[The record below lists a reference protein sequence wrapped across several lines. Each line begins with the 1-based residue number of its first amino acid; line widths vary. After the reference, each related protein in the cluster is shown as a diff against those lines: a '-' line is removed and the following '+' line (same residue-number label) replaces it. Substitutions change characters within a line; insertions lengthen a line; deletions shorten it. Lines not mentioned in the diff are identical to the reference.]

1 MLAGEAVVAIWN
13 GIAPE
18 GRNDFY
24 EWHIRE
30 HMPERVGTPGFRRGR
45 RYRALDAETRPEY
58 FTLYEVDTFQVLQGR
73 DYTDRLNAPTD
84 WTRRATAHFQNTS
97 RALARVLASFG
108 HGPGGTLLTIRFDVS
123 AARADEVRAKL
134 THKLLEIAE
143 LPQITGAHLCRA
155 DSGASVVRT
164 EESRTRTDIE
174 VPPTWFVLVEACTV
188 AALDTVEASL
198 RVSLPADGM
207 IQGCYFCEYTR
218 LKTSASAG

>member
-13 GIAPE
+13 GIEPK
-18 GRNDFY
+18 GRKEFY

-45 RYRALDAETRPEY
+45 RYCALDTKTRPEY

-73 DYTDRLNAPTD
+73 DYTDRLNDPTE

-108 HGPGGTLLTIRFDVS
+108 HGPGGTLLTIRFDVA
-123 AARADEVRAKL
+123 AARAQEVRTKL
-134 THKLLEIAE
+134 TRNLLEIAE

-155 DSGASVVRT
+155 DSDVSVVRT

-188 AALDTVEASL
+188 AALDRVEDSL
-198 RVSLPADGM
+198 RGLLPAEGV
-207 IQGCYFCEYTR
+207 IHGRYSCEYTR

>member
-13 GIAPE
+13 GVAPE
-18 GRNDFY
+18 GRTEFY
-24 EWHIRE
+24 EWHVRE

-45 RYRALDAETRPEY
+45 RYRALDANTRPEF

-73 DYTDRLNAPTD
+73 DYTDRLNAPTK

-97 RALARVLASFG
+97 RALARVLATFG
-108 HGPGGTLLTIRFDVS
+108 DGPGGTLLTVRFDVS
-123 AARADEVRAKL
+123 AVRAEEVKAKL

-143 LPQITGAHLCRA
+143 LPEITGAHLCRA
-155 DSGASVVRT
+155 DSDLSIVRT
-164 EESRTRTDIE
+164 EESRARTDIE

-188 AALDTVEASL
+188 AAHDAVEASF
-198 RVSLPADGM
+198 RSSLPDAAALWGHY
-207 IQGCYFCEYTR
+207 ICEYTR

>member
-13 GIAPE
+13 GIAPA
-18 GRNDFY
+18 GRSEFY

-45 RYRALDAETRPEY
+45 RYRAVDGQTHPEY

-73 DYTDRLNAPTD
+73 DYTDRLNAPTE

-108 HGPGGTLLTIRFDVS
+108 HGPGGTLLTVRFDV
-123 AARADEVRAKL
+123 AAVQAEEVRAKL

-155 DSGASVVRT
+155 DSDLSVVRT

-174 VPPTWFVLVEACTV
+174 VPPTWFVLVEACTA
-188 AALDTVEASL
+188 AALDPAESSL
-198 RVSLPADGM
+198 STSLPDAG
-207 IQGCYFCEYTR
+207 IIRGRYFCEYTR
-218 LKTSASAG
+218 LKTGASAG

>member
-13 GIAPE
+13 GIAPA
-18 GRNDFY
+18 GRSDFY

-45 RYRALDAETRPEY
+45 RYRAVDSQTHPEY

-73 DYTDRLNAPTD
+73 DYTDRLNAPTE

-108 HGPGGTLLTIRFDVS
+108 HGPGGSLLTIRFDV
-123 AARADEVRAKL
+123 APAQADEVRTKL
-134 THKLLEIAE
+134 THKLLEVAE
-143 LPQITGAHLCRA
+143 LPQITGGHLCRA
-155 DSGASVVRT
+155 DSDLSVVRT

-174 VPPTWFVLVEACTV
+174 LPPTWFVLVEACTV
-188 AALDTVEASL
+188 AALDTVETSLRASL
-198 RVSLPADGM
+198 PDEGILRGR
-207 IQGCYFCEYTR
+207 YFCEYTR

>member
-18 GRNDFY
+18 GRNEFY

-45 RYRALDAETRPEY
+45 RYRALDAETHPEY

-73 DYTDRLNAPTD
+73 DYTDRLNAPTE
-84 WTRRATAHFQNTS
+84 WTRRATAHFRNTS

-108 HGPGGTLLTIRFDVS
+108 HGPGGSLLTMRFDVA
-123 AARADEVRAKL
+123 AARADDVRTTL

-143 LPQITGAHLCRA
+143 LPQITGGHLCRA
-155 DSGASVVRT
+155 DSDLSVVRT
-164 EESRTRTDIE
+164 EESRARTDIE
-174 VPPTWFVLVEACTV
+174 VPPTWFVLVEACTA

-198 RVSLPADGM
+198 RDSLPDERPFWGR
-207 IQGCYFCEYTR
+207 YLCEYTR
-218 LKTSASAG
+218 LKTAASAG